1 VAATRSRVDNTS
13 RYLCAVQARGNI
25 CKYRGSLRLRKPVNA
40 QVESDKT
47 LAYGTFRLSLGINEL
62 MHGLVR
68 LPILTAFA
76 ENTAKSFEGTVL
88 PGWFV
93 YAFGLMLP
101 CMEALLGIALIL
113 GLLTRWA
120 LLTASLLMSVLI
132 FGTALRA
139 DWATVGV
146 QMVYVIA
153 YFLAFLFLEYNRYSL
168 DRIFDTRA

>member
-1 VAATRSRVDNTS
+1 M
-13 RYLCAVQARGNI
+13 QPRGNI
-25 CKYRGSLRLRKPVNA
+25 CKCRDSGRLRKPVNA
-40 QVESDKT
+40 QVEYDKT
-47 LAYGTFRLSLGINEL
+47 LAYGTYRLSLGINKL
-62 MHGLVR
+62 IHGLVR

-76 ENTAKSFEGTVL
+76 ANMAKSFEGTVL

-93 YAFGLMLP
+93 YPFGLVLP
-101 CMEALLGIALIL
+101 CLEALLGIALIL

-120 LLTASLLMSVLI
+120 LLTGSLLMSILI
-132 FGTALRA
+132 FGTALRS

-168 DRIFDTRA
+168 DRVFDTRALHR